1 MAPGLASAMSARCA
15 INARAVVSGAKV
27 RRSPAPRRGSRRF
40 GGRSAIVPRASS
52 DDGDGNEPEA
62 DGKPFDPTTTNET
75 RLRSIKGKGGPS
87 PDGDDPD
94 PEKPKGPLDSL
105 DRGTLDLINLLVVTG
120 GLKGSIAVVGGALV
134 GINALATIHPD
145 LASLSHGAAFAAPV
159 ALLDALVMVPNWE
172 LGDDARDEMAKGM
185 NRGEVPD
192 KLSEYRT
199 ALAKYQREE
208 ALSNPCRS
216 MPGWQDGL
224 VACVARLTDEMLERA
239 VVLGFLGTWIAD
251 RAVEAGMEPYDVEA
265 PAMYAAVAACLVFFE
280 VRIQRRR
287 KRAKDAMRAF
297 RVQRDALTGK
307 QKMVPMTDDEVKALM
322 TKGVKEFEKEK
333 ANADDTRGA
342 PGDVPEGLGG
352 VGLPVVEKATVKTEA
367 EVADLV
373 EAVTAEE
380 KPIGDPSS
388 KPKAD
393 AEPLKPKVPMPPG
406 PPMPL
411 GLAPGGPD
419 RLNPDR
425 LNPVGS
431 LMFNADVKRTLDGF
445 RSRITLLTQCVCFVT
460 APALVGT
467 NVPNLFAPIAGGLVC
482 DLLFIAHQRL
492 AMRRLFEDAEYEM
505 PTGGAPPADAEI
517 KKAQM
522 KLLKKDLDRRR
533 RVMANVLMESVDNSV
548 AEGAAEFN
556 IQMREVVKE
565 VQEAKGYTRQDDAL
579 TEVLDAIHKKFPP
592 AKLSEMDEA
601 ESVSKMRSVLV
612 EIREELANPKTDEEK
627 EADRVAQAK
636 AELEKDPIDREPWR
650 SLEKTLVEDQ
660 ALTQEEAR
668 EQMNGVMKKIEEGA
682 AANLERAKQEKE
694 EPEAAKGDDAKEEEE
709 PVTKRTITL
718 GDISELANSSG
729 ELPPAKS
736 IFEQARE
743 EKEAE
748 IEAKAKAAELEDEEN
763 ERTEPTG
770 EFASTISA
778 PDRLTAAIDEKLEAK
793 AKDGSQK
800 K

>member
-251 RAVEAGMEPYDVEA
+251 RAVEAGLEPYDVEA

-333 ANADDTRGA
+333 TNADDAKKDTS
-342 PGDVPEGLGG
+342 GDVPEVLGG
-352 VGLPVVEKATVKTEA
+352 VGLPVAEKATVKTEA

-380 KPIGDPSS
+380 KPIETAS

-411 GLAPGGPD
+411 GLAPGG
-419 RLNPDR
+419 PDR

-467 NVPNLFAPIAGGLVC
+467 NVPNLFAPIAGGLIC

-660 ALTQEEAR
+660 ALTHEEAR

-682 AANLERAKQEKE
+682 AANLERAKQTKE

-709 PVTKRTITL
+709 PETKRTITL
-718 GDISELANSSG
+718 GDISELAKSSG

-763 ERTEPTG
+763 ERKEPTG

-778 PDRLTAAIDEKLEAK
+778 LDRLTAAIDEKLEAK

>member
-251 RAVEAGMEPYDVEA
+251 RAVEAGLEPYDVEA

-333 ANADDTRGA
+333 TNADDAKKDTS
-342 PGDVPEGLGG
+342 GDVPEVLGG
-352 VGLPVVEKATVKTEA
+352 VGLPVAEKATVKTEA

-380 KPIGDPSS
+380 KPIETAS

-411 GLAPGGPD
+411 GLAPGG
-419 RLNPDR
+419 PDR

-660 ALTQEEAR
+660 ALTHEEAR

-682 AANLERAKQEKE
+682 AANLERAKQTKE

-709 PVTKRTITL
+709 PETKRTITL

-748 IEAKAKAAELEDEEN
+748 IEAKAKAAELDDEEN
-763 ERTEPTG
+763 ERKEPTG

-778 PDRLTAAIDEKLEAK
+778 LDRLTAAIDEKLEAK

>member
-1 MAPGLASAMSARCA
+1 MPPGLASAMSARCA

-40 GGRSAIVPRASS
+40 GGRSAIVPRATS

-75 RLRSIKGKGGPS
+75 RLRPIKGKGGPS

-159 ALLDALVMVPNWE
+159 AVLDALVMVPNWE
-172 LGDDARDEMAKGM
+172 LSDDARDEMAKGM

-251 RAVEAGMEPYDVEA
+251 RAVEAGLEPYDVEA

-333 ANADDTRGA
+333 TNADDTRGA

-352 VGLPVVEKATVKTEA
+352 VGLSVAEKATVKTEA

-373 EAVTAEE
+373 EAVTAEGNADDE
-380 KPIGDPSS
+380 PIETTS

-419 RLNPDR
+419 RLNP
-425 LNPVGS
+425 VGS
-431 LMFNADVKRTLDGF
+431 LMFNADVKRTLDRF

-505 PTGGAPPADAEI
+505 PTGGAPLADAEI

-579 TEVLDAIHKKFPP
+579 TEVLDAIHKMFPP

-612 EIREELANPKTDEEK
+612 EIREELANPKAEKEK

-660 ALTQEEAR
+660 ALTHEEAR

-694 EPEAAKGDDAKEEEE
+694 EPDAAKEDDDAKEETPEDA
-709 PVTKRTITL
+709 KRTITL
-718 GDISELANSSG
+718 GDISELANSLG

-748 IEAKAKAAELEDEEN
+748 IKAKAKAAELEDEEN
-763 ERTEPTG
+763 ERKEPTG

-778 PDRLTAAIDEKLEAK
+778 LDRLTAAIDEKLEAK
-793 AKDGSQK
+793 DRSQK

>member
-15 INARAVVSGAKV
+15 INARVVVSGAKV

-251 RAVEAGMEPYDVEA
+251 RAVEAGLEPYDVEA

-333 ANADDTRGA
+333 TNADDAKKDTS
-342 PGDVPEGLGG
+342 GDVPEVLGG
-352 VGLPVVEKATVKTEA
+352 VGLPVAEKATVKTEA

-380 KPIGDPSS
+380 KPIETAS

-411 GLAPGGPD
+411 GLAPGG
-419 RLNPDR
+419 PDR

-467 NVPNLFAPIAGGLVC
+467 NVPNLFAPIAGGLIC

-660 ALTQEEAR
+660 ALTHEEAR

-682 AANLERAKQEKE
+682 AANLERAKQTKE

-709 PVTKRTITL
+709 PETKRTITL
-718 GDISELANSSG
+718 GDISELAKSSG

-748 IEAKAKAAELEDEEN
+748 IEAKAKAAELEDEKD
-763 ERTEPTG
+763 ERKEPTG

-778 PDRLTAAIDEKLEAK
+778 LDRLTAAIDEKLEAK

>member
-1 MAPGLASAMSARCA
+1 MPPGLASEMSARCA
-15 INARAVVSGAKV
+15 MNARAVVSGAKI
-27 RRSPAPRRGSRRF
+27 RRSPAPRLGSRRF

-75 RLRSIKGKGGPS
+75 RLRSIKGKGDPS
-87 PDGDDPD
+87 PDGDPD

-192 KLSEYRT
+192 KRSEYRT

-251 RAVEAGMEPYDVEA
+251 RAVEAGLEPYDVEA

-322 TKGVKEFEKEK
+322 TKGVKEFEKGK
-333 ANADDTRGA
+333 TNADDTRGG
-342 PGDVPEGLGG
+342 PGDVPEGMGG

-380 KPIGDPSS
+380 TLDEPIETASNS
-388 KPKAD
+388 KAD

-419 RLNPDR
+419 RLNP
-425 LNPVGS
+425 VGS

-445 RSRITLLTQCVCFVT
+445 RSRITLLTQCACFVT

-682 AANLERAKQEKE
+682 AANLERAKQTE
-694 EPEAAKGDDAKEEEE
+694 EDPEACEGRRCEGGGGARDEEDHHARGHLRAG
-709 PVTKRTITL
+709 KLL
-718 GDISELANSSG
+718 GRAASG
-729 ELPPAKS
+729 EIYL
-736 IFEQARE
+736 
-743 EKEAE
+743 
-748 IEAKAKAAELEDEEN
+748 
-763 ERTEPTG
+763 
-770 EFASTISA
+770 
-778 PDRLTAAIDEKLEAK
+778 
-793 AKDGSQK
+793 
-800 K
+800 

>member
-1 MAPGLASAMSARCA
+1 M
-15 INARAVVSGAKV
+15 KKK
-27 RRSPAPRRGSRRF
+27 RRTLTTRRG
-40 GGRSAIVPRASS
+40 
-52 DDGDGNEPEA
+52 D
-62 DGKPFDPTTTNET
+62 
-75 RLRSIKGKGGPS
+75 
-87 PDGDDPD
+87 
-94 PEKPKGPLDSL
+94 
-105 DRGTLDLINLLVVTG
+105 
-120 GLKGSIAVVGGALV
+120 
-134 GINALATIHPD
+134 
-145 LASLSHGAAFAAPV
+145 
-159 ALLDALVMVPNWE
+159 
-172 LGDDARDEMAKGM
+172 
-185 NRGEVPD
+185 
-192 KLSEYRT
+192 
-199 ALAKYQREE
+199 
-208 ALSNPCRS
+208 
-216 MPGWQDGL
+216 
-224 VACVARLTDEMLERA
+224 
-239 VVLGFLGTWIAD
+239 
-251 RAVEAGMEPYDVEA
+251 
-265 PAMYAAVAACLVFFE
+265 
-280 VRIQRRR
+280 
-287 KRAKDAMRAF
+287 
-297 RVQRDALTGK
+297 
-307 QKMVPMTDDEVKALM
+307 
-322 TKGVKEFEKEK
+322 
-333 ANADDTRGA
+333 
-342 PGDVPEGLGG
+342 PGDVPEGMGG
-352 VGLPVVEKATVKTEA
+352 VGLPVAEKATVKTEA

-380 KPIGDPSS
+380 KPIETAS

-411 GLAPGGPD
+411 GLAPGG
-419 RLNPDR
+419 PDR

-467 NVPNLFAPIAGGLVC
+467 NVPNLFAPIAGGLIC

-660 ALTQEEAR
+660 ALTHEEAR

-682 AANLERAKQEKE
+682 AANLERAKQTKE

-709 PVTKRTITL
+709 PETKRTITL

-778 PDRLTAAIDEKLEAK
+778 LDRLTAAIDEKLEAK
-793 AKDGSQK
+793 DGRVAEEIG
-800 K
+800 

>member
-1 MAPGLASAMSARCA
+1 
-15 INARAVVSGAKV
+15 
-27 RRSPAPRRGSRRF
+27 
-40 GGRSAIVPRASS
+40 
-52 DDGDGNEPEA
+52 
-62 DGKPFDPTTTNET
+62 
-75 RLRSIKGKGGPS
+75 
-87 PDGDDPD
+87 
-94 PEKPKGPLDSL
+94 
-105 DRGTLDLINLLVVTG
+105 
-120 GLKGSIAVVGGALV
+120 
-134 GINALATIHPD
+134 
-145 LASLSHGAAFAAPV
+145 
-159 ALLDALVMVPNWE
+159 
-172 LGDDARDEMAKGM
+172 
-185 NRGEVPD
+185 
-192 KLSEYRT
+192 
-199 ALAKYQREE
+199 
-208 ALSNPCRS
+208 
-216 MPGWQDGL
+216 
-224 VACVARLTDEMLERA
+224 
-239 VVLGFLGTWIAD
+239 
-251 RAVEAGMEPYDVEA
+251 
-265 PAMYAAVAACLVFFE
+265 
-280 VRIQRRR
+280 
-287 KRAKDAMRAF
+287 MRAF

-342 PGDVPEGLGG
+342 PGDVPEGMGG
-352 VGLPVVEKATVKTEA
+352 VGLPVAEKATVKTEA

-380 KPIGDPSS
+380 KPIGDPS

-411 GLAPGGPD
+411 GLAPGG
-419 RLNPDR
+419 PDR

-460 APALVGT
+460 APALAGT

-505 PTGGAPPADAEI
+505 PTGGAPPKDAEI

-660 ALTQEEAR
+660 ALTHEEAR

-682 AANLERAKQEKE
+682 AANLERAKQTKE
-694 EPEAAKGDDAKEEEE
+694 EPDAAKEDDAKEETPEE
-709 PVTKRTITL
+709 EKRTITL
-718 GDISELANSSG
+718 GDISELAKSSG

-748 IEAKAKAAELEDEEN
+748 IEAKAKAAELENEEN
-763 ERTEPTG
+763 ERKEPTG

-778 PDRLTAAIDEKLEAK
+778 LDRLTAAIDEKLEAK
-793 AKDGSQK
+793 DRSQK

>member
-251 RAVEAGMEPYDVEA
+251 RAVEAGLEPYDVEA

-333 ANADDTRGA
+333 TNADDTRGA
-342 PGDVPEGLGG
+342 PGDVPEGMGG
-352 VGLPVVEKATVKTEA
+352 VGLPVAEKATVKTEA

-380 KPIGDPSS
+380 KPIETAS

-411 GLAPGGPD
+411 GLAPGG
-419 RLNPDR
+419 PDR

-467 NVPNLFAPIAGGLVC
+467 NVPNLFAPIAGGLIC

-660 ALTQEEAR
+660 ALTHEEAR

-682 AANLERAKQEKE
+682 AANLERAKQTKE

-709 PVTKRTITL
+709 PETKRTITL

-748 IEAKAKAAELEDEEN
+748 IEAKAKAAELDDEEN
-763 ERTEPTG
+763 ERKEPTG

-778 PDRLTAAIDEKLEAK
+778 LDRLTAAIDEKLEAK

>member
-1 MAPGLASAMSARCA
+1 MPPGLASAMSARCA

-40 GGRSAIVPRASS
+40 GGRSAIVPRATS

-75 RLRSIKGKGGPS
+75 RLRPIKGKGGPS

-159 ALLDALVMVPNWE
+159 AVLDALVMVPNWE
-172 LGDDARDEMAKGM
+172 LSDDARDEMAKGM

-251 RAVEAGMEPYDVEA
+251 RAVEAGLEPYDVEA

-333 ANADDTRGA
+333 TNADDTRGA

-352 VGLPVVEKATVKTEA
+352 VGLSVAEKATVKTEA

-373 EAVTAEE
+373 EAVTAEGNADDE
-380 KPIGDPSS
+380 PIETTS

-419 RLNPDR
+419 RLNP
-425 LNPVGS
+425 VSS
-431 LMFNADVKRTLDGF
+431 LMFNADVKRTLDRF

-505 PTGGAPPADAEI
+505 LTGGAPLADAEI

-579 TEVLDAIHKKFPP
+579 TEVLDAIHKMFPP

-612 EIREELANPKTDEEK
+612 EIREELANPKAEKEK

-660 ALTQEEAR
+660 ALTHEEAR

-694 EPEAAKGDDAKEEEE
+694 EPDAAKEDDDAKEETPEDA
-709 PVTKRTITL
+709 KRTITL
-718 GDISELANSSG
+718 GDISELANSLG

-748 IEAKAKAAELEDEEN
+748 IKAKAKAAELEDEEN
-763 ERTEPTG
+763 ERKEPTG

-778 PDRLTAAIDEKLEAK
+778 LDRLTAAIDEKLEAK
-793 AKDGSQK
+793 DRDGSQK

>member
-1 MAPGLASAMSARCA
+1 MAPGFASAMSARCA

-145 LASLSHGAAFAAPV
+145 IASLSHGAAFAAPV

-333 ANADDTRGA
+333 TNADDAKKDTS
-342 PGDVPEGLGG
+342 GDVPEVLGG
-352 VGLPVVEKATVKTEA
+352 VGLPVAEKATVKTEA

-380 KPIGDPSS
+380 KPIGDPS

-411 GLAPGGPD
+411 GLAPGG
-419 RLNPDR
+419 PDR

-660 ALTQEEAR
+660 ALTHEEAR

-682 AANLERAKQEKE
+682 AANLERAKQTKE

-709 PVTKRTITL
+709 PETKRTITL

-748 IEAKAKAAELEDEEN
+748 IEAKAKAAELDDEEN

-778 PDRLTAAIDEKLEAK
+778 LDRLTAAIDEKLEAK

>member
-27 RRSPAPRRGSRRF
+27 RRSPAQRGGSRRF

-145 LASLSHGAAFAAPV
+145 IASLSHGAAFAAPV

-251 RAVEAGMEPYDVEA
+251 RAVEAGLEPYDVEA

-333 ANADDTRGA
+333 TNADDAKKDTS
-342 PGDVPEGLGG
+342 GDVPEVLGG
-352 VGLPVVEKATVKTEA
+352 VGLPVAEKATVKTEA

-373 EAVTAEE
+373 KAVTAEE
-380 KPIGDPSS
+380 TLDEPVGDPSS

-411 GLAPGGPD
+411 GLAPGG
-419 RLNPDR
+419 PDR

-467 NVPNLFAPIAGGLVC
+467 NVPNLFAPIAGGLIC

-601 ESVSKMRSVLV
+601 ESVSKMRSVLM
-612 EIREELANPKTDEEK
+612 EIREELANPKTEEEK

-682 AANLERAKQEKE
+682 AANLERAKQTKE

-709 PVTKRTITL
+709 PETKRTITL
-718 GDISELANSSG
+718 GDISELAKSSG

-748 IEAKAKAAELEDEEN
+748 IEAKAKAAELEDEKD
-763 ERTEPTG
+763 ERKEPTG

-778 PDRLTAAIDEKLEAK
+778 LDRLTAAIDEKLEAK
-793 AKDGSQK
+793 DRSQK

>member
-27 RRSPAPRRGSRRF
+27 RRSPAQRGGSRRF

-251 RAVEAGMEPYDVEA
+251 RAVEAGLEPYDVEA

-333 ANADDTRGA
+333 TNADDAKKDTS
-342 PGDVPEGLGG
+342 GDVPEVLGG
-352 VGLPVVEKATVKTEA
+352 VGLPVAEKATVKTEA

-380 KPIGDPSS
+380 KPIETAS

-411 GLAPGGPD
+411 GLAPGG
-419 RLNPDR
+419 PDR

-660 ALTQEEAR
+660 ALTHEEAR

-682 AANLERAKQEKE
+682 AANLERAKQTKE
-694 EPEAAKGDDAKEEEE
+694 EPEAAKDDDAKEKEE
-709 PVTKRTITL
+709 PEDAKRTITL

-748 IEAKAKAAELEDEEN
+748 IEAKAKAAELDDEEN
-763 ERTEPTG
+763 ERKEPTG

-778 PDRLTAAIDEKLEAK
+778 LDRLTAAIDEKLEAK

>member
-1 MAPGLASAMSARCA
+1 MPPGLASAMSARCA

-40 GGRSAIVPRASS
+40 GGRSAIVPRATS

-75 RLRSIKGKGGPS
+75 RLRPIKGKGGPS

-159 ALLDALVMVPNWE
+159 AVLDALVMVPNWE
-172 LGDDARDEMAKGM
+172 LSDDARDEMAKGM

-251 RAVEAGMEPYDVEA
+251 RAVEAGLEPYDVEA
-265 PAMYAAVAACLVFFE
+265 PAMYAAVAACLVLFE

-322 TKGVKEFEKEK
+322 TKGVKEFEKDK
-333 ANADDTRGA
+333 TNADDTRGG
-342 PGDVPEGLGG
+342 PVDVPEGLGG
-352 VGLPVVEKATVKTEA
+352 VGLPVAEKATVKTEA

-373 EAVTAEE
+373 EAVTAEGNADDE
-380 KPIGDPSS
+380 PIETTS

-419 RLNPDR
+419 RLNP
-425 LNPVGS
+425 VGS
-431 LMFNADVKRTLDGF
+431 LMFNADVKRTLDRF

-505 PTGGAPPADAEI
+505 PTGSAPPKDAEI

-579 TEVLDAIHKKFPP
+579 TEVLDAIHKMFPP

-612 EIREELANPKTDEEK
+612 EIREELANPKAEKEK

-660 ALTQEEAR
+660 ALTHEEAR

-694 EPEAAKGDDAKEEEE
+694 EPDAAKEDDDAKEETPEDA
-709 PVTKRTITL
+709 KRTITL
-718 GDISELANSSG
+718 GDISELANSLG

-748 IEAKAKAAELEDEEN
+748 IKAKAKAAELEDEEN
-763 ERTEPTG
+763 ERKEPTG

-778 PDRLTAAIDEKLEAK
+778 LDRLTAAIDEKLEAK
-793 AKDGSQK
+793 DRDGSQK

>member
-251 RAVEAGMEPYDVEA
+251 RAVEAGLEPYDVEA

-333 ANADDTRGA
+333 TNADDAKKDTS
-342 PGDVPEGLGG
+342 GDVPEVLGG
-352 VGLPVVEKATVKTEA
+352 VGLPVAEKATVKTEA

-373 EAVTAEE
+373 KAVTAEE
-380 KPIGDPSS
+380 TLDEPVGDPSS

-411 GLAPGGPD
+411 GLAPGG
-419 RLNPDR
+419 PDR

-660 ALTQEEAR
+660 ALTHEEAR

-682 AANLERAKQEKE
+682 AANLERAKQTKE

-709 PVTKRTITL
+709 PETKRTITL
-718 GDISELANSSG
+718 GDISELAKSSG

-748 IEAKAKAAELEDEEN
+748 IEAKAKAAELEDEKD
-763 ERTEPTG
+763 ERKEPTG

-778 PDRLTAAIDEKLEAK
+778 LDRLTAAIDEKLEAK

>member
-1 MAPGLASAMSARCA
+1 M
-15 INARAVVSGAKV
+15 
-27 RRSPAPRRGSRRF
+27 
-40 GGRSAIVPRASS
+40 
-52 DDGDGNEPEA
+52 
-62 DGKPFDPTTTNET
+62 
-75 RLRSIKGKGGPS
+75 
-87 PDGDDPD
+87 
-94 PEKPKGPLDSL
+94 
-105 DRGTLDLINLLVVTG
+105 
-120 GLKGSIAVVGGALV
+120 
-134 GINALATIHPD
+134 
-145 LASLSHGAAFAAPV
+145 
-159 ALLDALVMVPNWE
+159 
-172 LGDDARDEMAKGM
+172 
-185 NRGEVPD
+185 
-192 KLSEYRT
+192 
-199 ALAKYQREE
+199 
-208 ALSNPCRS
+208 
-216 MPGWQDGL
+216 
-224 VACVARLTDEMLERA
+224 
-239 VVLGFLGTWIAD
+239 
-251 RAVEAGMEPYDVEA
+251 EAGLEPYDVEA

-333 ANADDTRGA
+333 TNADDTRGA

-352 VGLPVVEKATVKTEA
+352 VGLSVAEKATVKTEA

-373 EAVTAEE
+373 EAVTAEGNADDE
-380 KPIGDPSS
+380 PIETTS

-411 GLAPGGPD
+411 GLAPGG
-419 RLNPDR
+419 PDR

-505 PTGGAPPADAEI
+505 PTGGAPLADAEI

-579 TEVLDAIHKKFPP
+579 TEVLDAIHKMFPP

-612 EIREELANPKTDEEK
+612 EIREELANPKAEKEK

-660 ALTQEEAR
+660 ALTHEEAR

-694 EPEAAKGDDAKEEEE
+694 EPDAAKEDDDAKEETPEDA
-709 PVTKRTITL
+709 KRTITL
-718 GDISELANSSG
+718 GDISELANSLG

-748 IEAKAKAAELEDEEN
+748 IKAKAKAAELEDEEN
-763 ERTEPTG
+763 ERKEPTG

-778 PDRLTAAIDEKLEAK
+778 LDRLTAAIDEKLEAK
-793 AKDGSQK
+793 DRDGSQK

>member
-1 MAPGLASAMSARCA
+1 MPPGLASAMSARCA

-40 GGRSAIVPRASS
+40 GGRSAIVPRATS

-75 RLRSIKGKGGPS
+75 RHRSIKGKGGPS
-87 PDGDDPD
+87 PDGDDD

-159 ALLDALVMVPNWE
+159 AVLDALVMVPNWE
-172 LGDDARDEMAKGM
+172 LSDDARDEMAKGM

-251 RAVEAGMEPYDVEA
+251 RAVEAGLEPYDVEA
-265 PAMYAAVAACLVFFE
+265 PAMYAAVAACLVLFE

-333 ANADDTRGA
+333 TNADDTRGA

-352 VGLPVVEKATVKTEA
+352 VGLSVAEKATVKTEA

-373 EAVTAEE
+373 EAVTAEGNADDE
-380 KPIGDPSS
+380 PIETTS

-419 RLNPDR
+419 RLNP
-425 LNPVGS
+425 VGS
-431 LMFNADVKRTLDGF
+431 LMFNADVKRTLDRF

-505 PTGGAPPADAEI
+505 PTGGAPPKDAEI

-579 TEVLDAIHKKFPP
+579 TEVLDAIHKMFPP

-612 EIREELANPKTDEEK
+612 EIREELANPKAEKEK

-660 ALTQEEAR
+660 ALTHEEAR

-694 EPEAAKGDDAKEEEE
+694 EPDAAKEDDDAKEETPEDA
-709 PVTKRTITL
+709 KRTITL
-718 GDISELANSSG
+718 GDISELANSLG

-748 IEAKAKAAELEDEEN
+748 IKAKAKAAELEDEEN
-763 ERTEPTG
+763 ERKEPTG

-778 PDRLTAAIDEKLEAK
+778 LDRLTAAIDEKLEAK
-793 AKDGSQK
+793 DRDGSQK

>member
-251 RAVEAGMEPYDVEA
+251 RAVEAGLEPYDVEA

-333 ANADDTRGA
+333 TNADDAKKDTS
-342 PGDVPEGLGG
+342 GDVPEVLGG
-352 VGLPVVEKATVKTEA
+352 VGLPVAEKATVKTEA

-380 KPIGDPSS
+380 KPIETAS

-411 GLAPGGPD
+411 GLAPGG
-419 RLNPDR
+419 PDR

-467 NVPNLFAPIAGGLVC
+467 NVPNLFAPIAGGLIC

-660 ALTQEEAR
+660 ALTHEEAR

-682 AANLERAKQEKE
+682 AANLERAKQTKE
-694 EPEAAKGDDAKEEEE
+694 EPEAAKEDDAKEEETPE
-709 PVTKRTITL
+709 TKRTITL

-778 PDRLTAAIDEKLEAK
+778 LDRLTAAIDEKLEAK
-793 AKDGSQK
+793 DRSQK

>member
-1 MAPGLASAMSARCA
+1 MAPGFASAMSARCA

-27 RRSPAPRRGSRRF
+27 RRSPAQRGGSRRF

-62 DGKPFDPTTTNET
+62 DGKPFDPTTTNDT

-251 RAVEAGMEPYDVEA
+251 RAVEAGLEPYDVEA

-333 ANADDTRGA
+333 TNADDAKKDTS
-342 PGDVPEGLGG
+342 GDVPEVLGG
-352 VGLPVVEKATVKTEA
+352 VGLPVAEKATVKTEA

-373 EAVTAEE
+373 KAVTAEE
-380 KPIGDPSS
+380 TLDEPVGDPSS

-411 GLAPGGPD
+411 GLAPGG
-419 RLNPDR
+419 PDR

-467 NVPNLFAPIAGGLVC
+467 NVPNLFAPIAGGLIC

-612 EIREELANPKTDEEK
+612 EIREELANPKMEK
-627 EADRVAQAK
+627 EKKADRVAQAK

-660 ALTQEEAR
+660 ALTHEEAR

-682 AANLERAKQEKE
+682 AANLERAKQTKEE
-694 EPEAAKGDDAKEEEE
+694 EPEAAKDDDTKEEEE
-709 PVTKRTITL
+709 PETKRTITL

-748 IEAKAKAAELEDEEN
+748 IEAKAKAAELDDEEN
-763 ERTEPTG
+763 ERKEPTG

-778 PDRLTAAIDEKLEAK
+778 LDRLTAAIDEKLEAK
-793 AKDGSQK
+793 DGGSQK

>member
-1 MAPGLASAMSARCA
+1 MAPGFASAMSARCA

-27 RRSPAPRRGSRRF
+27 RRSPAQRGGSRRF

-145 LASLSHGAAFAAPV
+145 IASLSHGAAFAAPV

-224 VACVARLTDEMLERA
+224 VASVARLTDEMLERA
-239 VVLGFLGTWIAD
+239 VVLGCLGTWIAD

-322 TKGVKEFEKEK
+322 TTGVKEFEKDK
-333 ANADDTRGA
+333 TNADDAKKDTS
-342 PGDVPEGLGG
+342 GDVPEVLGG
-352 VGLPVVEKATVKTEA
+352 VGLPVAEKATVKTEA

-380 KPIGDPSS
+380 KPIGDPS

-411 GLAPGGPD
+411 GLAPGG
-419 RLNPDR
+419 PDR

-467 NVPNLFAPIAGGLVC
+467 NVPNLFAPIAGGLIC

-660 ALTQEEAR
+660 ALTHEEAR

-682 AANLERAKQEKE
+682 AANLERAKQTKE

-709 PVTKRTITL
+709 PETKRTITL

-748 IEAKAKAAELEDEEN
+748 IEAKAKAAELDDEEN

-778 PDRLTAAIDEKLEAK
+778 LDRLTAAIDEKLEAK

>member
-251 RAVEAGMEPYDVEA
+251 RAVEAGLEPYDVEA

-333 ANADDTRGA
+333 TNADDAKKDTS
-342 PGDVPEGLGG
+342 GDVPEVLGG
-352 VGLPVVEKATVKTEA
+352 VGLPVAEKATVKTEA

-380 KPIGDPSS
+380 KPIETAS

-411 GLAPGGPD
+411 GLAPGG
-419 RLNPDR
+419 PDR

-467 NVPNLFAPIAGGLVC
+467 NVPNLFAPIAGGLIC

-660 ALTQEEAR
+660 ALTHEEAR

-763 ERTEPTG
+763 ERPEPTG

-778 PDRLTAAIDEKLEAK
+778 LDRLTAAIDEKLEAK

>member
-27 RRSPAPRRGSRRF
+27 RRSPAQRGGSRRF

-251 RAVEAGMEPYDVEA
+251 RAVEAGLEPYDVEA

-333 ANADDTRGA
+333 TNADDAKKDTS
-342 PGDVPEGLGG
+342 GDVPEVLGG
-352 VGLPVVEKATVKTEA
+352 VGLPVAEKATVKTEA

-380 KPIGDPSS
+380 KPIETAS

-411 GLAPGGPD
+411 GLAPGG
-419 RLNPDR
+419 PDR

-467 NVPNLFAPIAGGLVC
+467 NVPNLFAPIAGGLIC

-660 ALTQEEAR
+660 ALTHEEAR

-682 AANLERAKQEKE
+682 AANLERAKQTKE

-709 PVTKRTITL
+709 PETKRTITL
-718 GDISELANSSG
+718 GDISELAKSSG

-748 IEAKAKAAELEDEEN
+748 IEAKAKAAELEDEKD
-763 ERTEPTG
+763 ERKEPTG

-778 PDRLTAAIDEKLEAK
+778 LDRLTAAIDEKLEAK

>member
-1 MAPGLASAMSARCA
+1 MAPGLASAMSVRCA
-15 INARAVVSGAKV
+15 MNARAVVSGAKV

-40 GGRSAIVPRASS
+40 GGRSAIVPRASV

-62 DGKPFDPTTTNET
+62 DGKPFDPTTTNEE

-87 PDGDDPD
+87 PDGDPD
-94 PEKPKGPLDSL
+94 PKKPKGPLDSL

-251 RAVEAGMEPYDVEA
+251 RAVEAGLEPYDVEA

-333 ANADDTRGA
+333 TNADDTHGA
-342 PGDVPEGLGG
+342 PGDVPEGMGG
-352 VGLPVVEKATVKTEA
+352 VGLPVAEKATVKTEA

-380 KPIGDPSS
+380 TLDEPVGDTS

-411 GLAPGGPD
+411 GLAPGG
-419 RLNPDR
+419 PDR

-467 NVPNLFAPIAGGLVC
+467 NVPNLFAPIAGGLIC

-612 EIREELANPKTDEEK
+612 EIREELANPKTEKEK

-660 ALTQEEAR
+660 ALTHEEAR

-682 AANLERAKQEKE
+682 AANLERAKQTKEE
-694 EPEAAKGDDAKEEEE
+694 EPEAAKDDDTKEEEDPE
-709 PVTKRTITL
+709 TKRTITL

-763 ERTEPTG
+763 ERPEPTG

-778 PDRLTAAIDEKLEAK
+778 LDRLTAAIDEKLEAK
-793 AKDGSQK
+793 AKEK

>member
-251 RAVEAGMEPYDVEA
+251 RAVEAGLEPYDVEA

-333 ANADDTRGA
+333 TNADDAKKDTS
-342 PGDVPEGLGG
+342 GDVPEVLGG
-352 VGLPVVEKATVKTEA
+352 VGLPVAEKATVKTEA

-380 KPIGDPSS
+380 KPIETAS

-411 GLAPGGPD
+411 GLAPGG
-419 RLNPDR
+419 PDR

-467 NVPNLFAPIAGGLVC
+467 NVPNLFAPIAGGLIC

-660 ALTQEEAR
+660 ALTHEEAR

-682 AANLERAKQEKE
+682 AANLERAKQTKE

-709 PVTKRTITL
+709 PETKRTITL

-763 ERTEPTG
+763 ERKEPTG

-778 PDRLTAAIDEKLEAK
+778 LDRLTAAIDEKLEAK

>member
-27 RRSPAPRRGSRRF
+27 RRSPAQRRGSRRF
-40 GGRSAIVPRASS
+40 GGRSSIVPRASS

-251 RAVEAGMEPYDVEA
+251 RAVEAGLEPYDVEA

-322 TKGVKEFEKEK
+322 AKGVKEFEKEK
-333 ANADDTRGA
+333 TNADDTRGG
-342 PGDVPEGLGG
+342 PGDVPEGMGG

-380 KPIGDPSS
+380 KPIGDPL

-411 GLAPGGPD
+411 GLAPGG
-419 RLNPDR
+419 PDR

-505 PTGGAPPADAEI
+505 PTGGAPPKDAEI

-612 EIREELANPKTDEEK
+612 EIREELANPKTEKEK

-660 ALTQEEAR
+660 DLTHEEAR

-682 AANLERAKQEKE
+682 AANLERAKQTKE
-694 EPEAAKGDDAKEEEE
+694 EPDAAKEDDVKEETPE
-709 PVTKRTITL
+709 TKRTITL

-778 PDRLTAAIDEKLEAK
+778 LDRLTAAIDEKLEAK
-793 AKDGSQK
+793 DRSQK

>member
-40 GGRSAIVPRASS
+40 GGRSAIVPRATS
-52 DDGDGNEPEA
+52 DAGDGNEPEA

-75 RLRSIKGKGGPS
+75 RLRSIKGNGGPS
-87 PDGDDPD
+87 PDGDPD

-159 ALLDALVMVPNWE
+159 AVLDALVMVPNWE
-172 LGDDARDEMAKGM
+172 LSDDARDEMAKGM

-333 ANADDTRGA
+333 TNADDTRGA

-352 VGLPVVEKATVKTEA
+352 VGLSVAEKATVKTEA

-373 EAVTAEE
+373 EAVTAEGNADDE
-380 KPIGDPSS
+380 PIETTS

-419 RLNPDR
+419 RLNP
-425 LNPVGS
+425 VGS
-431 LMFNADVKRTLDGF
+431 LMFNADVKRTLDRF

-505 PTGGAPPADAEI
+505 PTGGAPPKDAEI

-660 ALTQEEAR
+660 ALTHEEAR

-682 AANLERAKQEKE
+682 AANLERAKQTE
-694 EPEAAKGDDAKEEEE
+694 EDPEAAKGDDAKEEEE
-709 PVTKRTITL
+709 PETKRTITL
-718 GDISELANSSG
+718 GDISELANSLG

-748 IEAKAKAAELEDEEN
+748 IEAKAKAAELDDEEN

-778 PDRLTAAIDEKLEAK
+778 LDRLTAAIDEKLEAK
-793 AKDGSQK
+793 DRDGSQK

>member
-1 MAPGLASAMSARCA
+1 MAPGFASAMSARCA

-27 RRSPAPRRGSRRF
+27 RRSPAQRGGSRRF

-251 RAVEAGMEPYDVEA
+251 RAVEAGLEPYDVEA

-333 ANADDTRGA
+333 TNADDAKKDTS
-342 PGDVPEGLGG
+342 GDVPEVLGG
-352 VGLPVVEKATVKTEA
+352 VGLPVAEKATVKTEA

-380 KPIGDPSS
+380 KPIETAS

-411 GLAPGGPD
+411 GLAPGG
-419 RLNPDR
+419 PDR

-467 NVPNLFAPIAGGLVC
+467 NVPNLFAPIAGGLIC

-612 EIREELANPKTDEEK
+612 EIREELTNPKTEKEK

-660 ALTQEEAR
+660 ALTHEEAR

-682 AANLERAKQEKE
+682 AANLERAKQTKEE
-694 EPEAAKGDDAKEEEE
+694 EPEAAKDDDTKEEEDPE
-709 PVTKRTITL
+709 TKRTITL

-748 IEAKAKAAELEDEEN
+748 IEAKAKAAELDDEEN

-778 PDRLTAAIDEKLEAK
+778 LDRLTAAIDEKLEAK
-793 AKDGSQK
+793 DKSQK

>member
-251 RAVEAGMEPYDVEA
+251 RAVEAGLEPYDVEA

-333 ANADDTRGA
+333 TNADDAKKDTS
-342 PGDVPEGLGG
+342 GDVPEVLGG
-352 VGLPVVEKATVKTEA
+352 VGLPVAEKATVKTEA

-380 KPIGDPSS
+380 KPIETAS

-411 GLAPGGPD
+411 GLAPGG
-419 RLNPDR
+419 PDR

-660 ALTQEEAR
+660 ALTHEEAR

-682 AANLERAKQEKE
+682 AANLERAKQTKE

-709 PVTKRTITL
+709 PETKRTITL
-718 GDISELANSSG
+718 GDISELAKSSG

-748 IEAKAKAAELEDEEN
+748 IEAKAKAAELEDEKD
-763 ERTEPTG
+763 ERKEPTG

-778 PDRLTAAIDEKLEAK
+778 LDRLTAAIDEKLEAK

>member
-1 MAPGLASAMSARCA
+1 MPPGLASAMSARCA
-15 INARAVVSGAKV
+15 ISARAVVSGAKV

-87 PDGDDPD
+87 PDGDPD

-172 LGDDARDEMAKGM
+172 LSDDARDEMAKGM

-322 TKGVKEFEKEK
+322 TKGVKEFEKDK
-333 ANADDTRGA
+333 TNADDTRGG

-352 VGLPVVEKATVKTEA
+352 VGLPVAEKATVKTEA

-380 KPIGDPSS
+380 KPIGDPS

-411 GLAPGGPD
+411 GLAPGG
-419 RLNPDR
+419 PDR

-505 PTGGAPPADAEI
+505 PTGGAPPKDAEI

-627 EADRVAQAK
+627 EADRIAAAK

-660 ALTQEEAR
+660 ALTHEEAR

-694 EPEAAKGDDAKEEEE
+694 EPEAAKEEEDDAKEETPEDA
-709 PVTKRTITL
+709 KRTITL

-748 IEAKAKAAELEDEEN
+748 IEAKAKAAELDDEKD
-763 ERTEPTG
+763 ERKEPTG

-778 PDRLTAAIDEKLEAK
+778 LDRLTAAIDEKLEAK
-793 AKDGSQK
+793 DRSQK

>member
-251 RAVEAGMEPYDVEA
+251 RAVEAGLEPYDVEA

-297 RVQRDALTGK
+297 RVQRNALTGK

-333 ANADDTRGA
+333 TNADDAKKDTS
-342 PGDVPEGLGG
+342 GDVPEVLGG
-352 VGLPVVEKATVKTEA
+352 VGLPVAEKATVKTEA

-380 KPIGDPSS
+380 KPIETAS

-411 GLAPGGPD
+411 GLAPGG
-419 RLNPDR
+419 PDR

-467 NVPNLFAPIAGGLVC
+467 NVPNLFAPIAGGLIC

-660 ALTQEEAR
+660 ALTHEEAR

-682 AANLERAKQEKE
+682 AANLERAKQTKE

-709 PVTKRTITL
+709 PETKRTITL

-748 IEAKAKAAELEDEEN
+748 IEAKAKAAELDDEEN

-778 PDRLTAAIDEKLEAK
+778 LDRLTAAIDEKLEAK

>member
-251 RAVEAGMEPYDVEA
+251 RAVEAGLEPYDVEA

-333 ANADDTRGA
+333 TNADDTRGG
-342 PGDVPEGLGG
+342 PGDVPEGMGG
-352 VGLPVVEKATVKTEA
+352 VGLPVAEKATVKTEA

-380 KPIGDPSS
+380 KPIETAS

-411 GLAPGGPD
+411 GLAPGG
-419 RLNPDR
+419 PDR

-467 NVPNLFAPIAGGLVC
+467 NVPNLFAPIAGGLIC

-660 ALTQEEAR
+660 ALTHEEAR

-682 AANLERAKQEKE
+682 AANLERAKQTKE
-694 EPEAAKGDDAKEEEE
+694 EPEAAKERRCEGGGGARDEEDNHARGHLRAG
-709 PVTKRTITL
+709 KLL
-718 GDISELANSSG
+718 GRAASG
-729 ELPPAKS
+729 EIYL
-736 IFEQARE
+736 
-743 EKEAE
+743 
-748 IEAKAKAAELEDEEN
+748 
-763 ERTEPTG
+763 
-770 EFASTISA
+770 
-778 PDRLTAAIDEKLEAK
+778 
-793 AKDGSQK
+793 
-800 K
+800 

>member
-75 RLRSIKGKGGPS
+75 RLRSIKGNGGPS

-145 LASLSHGAAFAAPV
+145 IASLSHGAAFAAPV

-251 RAVEAGMEPYDVEA
+251 RAVEAGLEPYDVEA

-333 ANADDTRGA
+333 TNADDTRGG

-352 VGLPVVEKATVKTEA
+352 VGLPVAEKATVKTEA

-380 KPIGDPSS
+380 KPIGDPS

-419 RLNPDR
+419 RLNP
-425 LNPVGS
+425 VGS

-445 RSRITLLTQCVCFVT
+445 RSRITLLTQCACFVT
-460 APALVGT
+460 APALAGT

-660 ALTQEEAR
+660 ALTHEEAR

-682 AANLERAKQEKE
+682 AANLERAKQTKEE
-694 EPEAAKGDDAKEEEE
+694 EPEAAKDDDTKEEEDPE
-709 PVTKRTITL
+709 TKRTITL

-748 IEAKAKAAELEDEEN
+748 IEAEAKAAELEDEEN
-763 ERTEPTG
+763 ERTESTV

-778 PDRLTAAIDEKLEAK
+778 LDRLTAAIDEKLEAK
-793 AKDGSQK
+793 AKEK

>member
-251 RAVEAGMEPYDVEA
+251 RAVEAGLEPYDVEA

-333 ANADDTRGA
+333 TNADDTRGG
-342 PGDVPEGLGG
+342 PGDVPEGMGG
-352 VGLPVVEKATVKTEA
+352 VGLPVAEKATVKTEA

-380 KPIGDPSS
+380 KPIGDPS

-411 GLAPGGPD
+411 GLAPGG
-419 RLNPDR
+419 PDR

-467 NVPNLFAPIAGGLVC
+467 NVPNLFAPIAGGLIC

-660 ALTQEEAR
+660 ALTHEEAR

-682 AANLERAKQEKE
+682 AANLERAKQTKE

-709 PVTKRTITL
+709 PETKRTITL

-748 IEAKAKAAELEDEEN
+748 IEAKAKAAELDDEEN
-763 ERTEPTG
+763 ERKEPTG

-778 PDRLTAAIDEKLEAK
+778 LDRLTAAIDEKLEAK